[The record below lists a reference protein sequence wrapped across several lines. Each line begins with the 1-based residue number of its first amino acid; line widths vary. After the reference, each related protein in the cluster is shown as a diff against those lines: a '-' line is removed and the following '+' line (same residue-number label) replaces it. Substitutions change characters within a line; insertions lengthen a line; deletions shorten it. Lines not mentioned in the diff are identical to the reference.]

1 MNDAK
6 QEGLLCVS
14 YMIGHLVN
22 VTMCKSQCI
31 FSAVYV
37 LHVAYFIT

>member
-1 MNDAK
+1 MNDPK

-14 YMIGHLVN
+14 YMIGHSVT
-22 VTMCKSQCI
+22 VTMCTSQCI

-37 LHVAYFIT
+37 LHVAYHIR